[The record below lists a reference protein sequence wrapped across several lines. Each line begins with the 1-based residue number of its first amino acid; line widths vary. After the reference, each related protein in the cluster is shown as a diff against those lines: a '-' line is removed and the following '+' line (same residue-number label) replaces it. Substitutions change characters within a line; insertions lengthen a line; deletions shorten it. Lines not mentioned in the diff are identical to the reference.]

1 MNQTEISVIV
11 KVHNQVEQVVRCVE
25 SLLFQTFDKYEIIL
39 WCSVSYDASE
49 EICHNLKSKYAKV
62 KAVEMNSNEL
72 EELLNLLEKT
82 EGKKILFVD
91 ANDFFGTQFLAIMD
105 AMMIAFSTKASVA
118 VKNDYRKSKTMLN
131 QVEMKLDINKGN
143 LIETNNEI
151 LYDKDMLIEACNGA
165 AYSDLKNWRAEL
177 QQNLVKRIPE
187 VAITSAPICFT
198 TK

>member
-72 EELLNLLEKT
+72 EELLNLLEKA

-105 AMMIAFSTKASVA
+105 AMMIAFSTKASMA
-118 VKNDYRKSKTMLN
+118 MKNDYRKSKTMLN

-151 LYDKDMLIEACNGA
+151 LYDKDMLIEACNGT